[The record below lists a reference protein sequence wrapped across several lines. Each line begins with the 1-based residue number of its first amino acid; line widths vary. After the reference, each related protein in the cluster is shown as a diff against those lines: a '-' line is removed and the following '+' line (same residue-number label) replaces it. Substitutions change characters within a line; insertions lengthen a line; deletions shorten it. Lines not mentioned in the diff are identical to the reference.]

1 MTSPQFPP
9 NFKDTI
15 QDTRDLIIDLI
26 TRVAS
31 VTGAAGKKWIDGFT
45 RDDVAAVADDMGGQ
59 FKSQVLDAWDAA
71 ESEVE
76 PPKNGGP

>member
-1 MTSPQFPP
+1 VTSPQFPP

-15 QDTRDLIIDLI
+15 EDTRDLIIDLI
-26 TRVAS
+26 DRVAS
-31 VTGAAGKKWIDGFT
+31 VTGAASKKWIDGFT
-45 RDDVAAVADDMGGQ
+45 RDDVAAVADDMGAQ
-59 FKSQVLDAWDAA
+59 FKGQVLDAWDAA